1 MTEGGSDPIALAE
14 RSGETDAARYTAGS
28 LLLRECG
35 LGGFSSGSRSS
46 ALALRRALLFLRV
59 APRIVACARCLIAP
73 RRREA
78 FDRFVLQFAYWHGV
92 RRRLPAKDFAALV
105 RGPVIL
111 MYHAIGWPNESA
123 SAYVVPA
130 ARFRRQMA
138 WLKWCGFRVIPHS
151 ALVVDLRANR
161 IPPRR
166 SVVLTFDDGYSDN
179 WGEGLPILRRY
190 RLPATVFVV
199 STAIGRRAWW
209 PDSVPLFE
217 RTILTDD
224 QLGELTESRIEIGA
238 HSRTHRSLTSL
249 TPGALQVEVMESRT
263 HLQQTTGCEVRAFAY
278 PFGDCSEQVIEEVAS
293 AGFEAA
299 CCSRSGVADPSAP
312 LFALPRVEVR
322 GTDSLAAFVLLVW
335 RGHRHRPARSKATL
349 QAVTT

>member
-1 MTEGGSDPIALAE
+1 MTGGGSDPIALAE
-14 RSGETDAARYTAGS
+14 QSGETDAARYMTGR

-35 LGGFSSGSRSS
+35 LGAFSGGSRWI
-46 ALALRRALLFLRV
+46 ALVLRRALLFLRV
-59 APRIVACARCLIAP
+59 APRMVGRARPFVAQ
-73 RRREA
+73 RRRQA
-78 FDRFVLQFAYWHGV
+78 FDGFVLRYAYWTGV
-92 RRRLPAKDFAALV
+92 RRAIPAKDFAALV

-111 MYHAIGWPNESA
+111 MYHAIGWPSESA
-123 SAYVVPA
+123 SSYVVPA

-138 WLKWCGFRVIPHS
+138 WLKWCGFRVIPL
-151 ALVVDLRANR
+151 ADLVADLRANR

-166 SVVLTFDDGYSDN
+166 SIVLTFDDGYSDN
-179 WGEGLPILRRY
+179 WGEALPILRRY

-209 PDSVPLFE
+209 PDAVPLFE
-217 RTILTDD
+217 RTILTSD
-224 QLGELTESRIEIGA
+224 QLAELTESRIEIGA

-249 TPGALQVEVMESRT
+249 TPGALQAEVMESRAQ
-263 HLQQTTGCEVRAFAY
+263 LQQAAGSEVRAFAY

-299 CCSRSGVADPSAP
+299 CCSRSGVADPAAP

-322 GTDSLAAFVLLVW
+322 GTDSLAAFALLVW
-335 RGHRHRPARSKATL
+335 RGHRHRPARSKAAL